1 MSLFPWRLKSFISDH
16 FPIFYHLVANIGAR
30 GNSQEHWDMK
40 LAAGWDSAELSW
52 PTKNELMA
60 SLTRPTEAILDV
72 GCGTGHILRTLRDR
86 GYANLHGLEVSEYA
100 IKRLRSEGIQMHRGV
115 LPTIPLP
122 DSTFDVV
129 IASQV
134 LEHIIRARRFLKEV
148 RRVLKPSGRA
158 YIFVPDNCLGPIS
171 EREHVAKYNARSL
184 RAIVEPYFEVVSL
197 ESIRDANHPMAILF
211 AHVRKASE

>member
-1 MSLFPWRLKSFISDH
+1 MSLLPWRLNCFVSDH
-16 FPIFYHLVANIGAR
+16 FPIFYHLAANIGVRA
-30 GNSQEHWDMK
+30 NSQDHWDKK
-40 LAAGWDSAELSW
+40 LAASWGSAEFHW

-60 SLTRPTEAILDV
+60 SLVGPTEVILDV
-72 GCGTGHILRTLRDR
+72 GCGTGDMLRALRDR

-100 IKRLRSEGIQMHRGV
+100 IKRLSSEGIQMHRGV

-134 LEHIIRARRFLKEV
+134 MEHIIRARRFLKEV
-148 RRVLKPSGRA
+148 RRVLKPCGRA
-158 YIFVPDNCLGPIS
+158 YIFVPDDCLGPID

-184 RAIVEPYFEVVSL
+184 RAIVRPFFEVVRVESL
-197 ESIRDANHPMAILF
+197 RDVNHPMDILF
-211 AHVRKASE
+211 AHVRKPSE